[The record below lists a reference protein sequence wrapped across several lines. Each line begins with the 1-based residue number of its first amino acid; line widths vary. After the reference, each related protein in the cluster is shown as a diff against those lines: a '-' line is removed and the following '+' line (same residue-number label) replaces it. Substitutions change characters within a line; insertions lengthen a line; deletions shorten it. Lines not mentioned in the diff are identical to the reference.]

1 MTAESTTTSQHTQS
15 QVAQGDPTR
24 ARVVLYS
31 DDVNTRRTVRRAI
44 GRRASKDTPF
54 LEWTEV
60 ATAAAMFEAVSAGG
74 VDLLIL
80 DGETAKVGGFG
91 LARQVKDEVFDAPQ
105 ILLLV
110 ARPQDAWLAAWSHA
124 EGSVPYPLDPMAL
137 AEAVAGLLR
146 EAAA

>member
-1 MTAESTTTSQHTQS
+1 MTAQPTTTSQHPQ
-15 QVAQGDPTR
+15 AEPAR

-31 DDVNTRRTVRRAI
+31 DDVNTRQTVRRAV

-54 LEWTEV
+54 LDWVEV
-60 ATAAAMFEAVSAGG
+60 ATAPAMFEAVREGG

-110 ARPQDAWLAAWSHA
+110 ARAQDAWLAAWSHA
-124 EGSVPYPLDPMAL
+124 EGSVPYPLDPMVL

-146 EAAA
+146 EVESEA